1 ITPRGGSGYL
11 PRSRGTATKSASSNV
26 FDDRD
31 PRGQTRTRGELKQ
44 ASTAAVNNA
53 RLRASNQGF
62 VRTTS
67 PELEPEMFV
76 PSLSAKQIPTS
87 TSMENQKMRNSDVR
101 FSDTRSE
108 AANPLR
114 SDWGPEIATP
124 VTLVEAEPAN
134 VDNGRA
140 NSTSVSTSSF
150 RSNPLRRN

>member
-1 ITPRGGSGYL
+1 SGKGPSYGAPGQGGSSRPSTEGPADLLPSTPTEQPLVIPPPSDPGITPRGGSGYL

-31 PRGQTRTRGELKQ
+31 PRGQVRTRGELKQ

-87 TSMENQKMRNSDVR
+87 TSIENQKMRNSDVR

-108 AANPLR
+108 AA
-114 SDWGPEIATP
+114 
-124 VTLVEAEPAN
+124 
-134 VDNGRA
+134 
-140 NSTSVSTSSF
+140 
-150 RSNPLRRN
+150 